1 MQQHHGRVLTSP
13 GRDIGDAVD
22 GLAVAGYVQYVHT
35 SAMGGVGHRVRVNSG
50 RNLDGYGDGQSAQ
63 GAGEGER

>member
-1 MQQHHGRVLTSP
+1 MQQHHGRVLTGS

-22 GLAVAGYVQYVHT
+22 GLAVAGNVQYLHA
-35 SAMGGVGHRVRVNSG
+35 SGMGGVGRRIGVDSG
-50 RNLDGYGDGQSAQ
+50 RDLGCGAGESAQ